1 MPGDVSSSHLVALRS
16 ISGEKTM
23 TSSAKSSIM
32 TVALRQ
38 PMTLDEFLAW
48 EEQQELRYEFDGIGP
63 VAMAGGTAEHD
74 RISLNLAASLVVRL
88 RGNPCRPCG
97 SNLKVEVMGRVR
109 YPDGYITCSPLVPG
123 ATVTSDPVVIF
134 EVLSKGTARVDRVEK
149 NREYRT
155 IASVTHY
162 IMLEQDEIAATVL
175 ERSGENWI
183 SRLPGPADTLLLP
196 DVGIEIPLVEL
207 YEGLDLSSPAADDD
221 S

>member
-1 MPGDVSSSHLVALRS
+1 M
-16 ISGEKTM
+16 M
-23 TSSAKSSIM
+23 SSARSSAM

-38 PMTLDEFLAW
+38 PTTLDEFLAW
-48 EEQQELRYEFDGIGP
+48 EERQELRYEFDGTGP

-88 RGNPCRPCG
+88 RGEPCRPCG

-109 YPDGYITCSPLVPG
+109 YPDGYIICSPLVPG

-134 EVLSKGTARVDRVEK
+134 EVLSTGTARVDRVEK

-162 IMLEQDEIAATVL
+162 VMLEQDEIAATVL

-183 SRLPGPADTLLLP
+183 SRLLGATDTLHLP

-207 YEGLDLSSPAADDD
+207 YEGLDLSNPAADDD
-221 S
+221 G

>member
-1 MPGDVSSSHLVALRS
+1 
-16 ISGEKTM
+16 M
-23 TSSAKSSIM
+23 TSSARSSLM

-38 PMTLDEFLAW
+38 PMTLDQFLAW
-48 EEQQELRYEFDGIGP
+48 EEQQEMRYEFDGFAP

-88 RGNPCRPCG
+88 RGKACRPCG

-149 NREYRT
+149 NREYRSLS
-155 IASVTHY
+155 SVTHY
-162 IMLEQDEIAATVL
+162 VMLEQDEIAATVL
-175 ERSGENWI
+175 ERFGENWI
-183 SRLPGPADTLLLP
+183 SSLLGTADTLLLP
-196 DVGIEIPLVEL
+196 GVGIEIPLAEL
-207 YEGLDLSSPAADDD
+207 YEGLDLSNPAAEDD